1 MAKRKL
7 GGLGKGLDSLFEDL
21 PMTEDASPDLTRL
34 PVREIEP
41 GPGREHWRKRPAAA
55 HCGAR
60 QKDRAGLCD
69 HCG

>member
-41 GPGREHWRKRPAAA
+41 DPRPAA
-55 HCGAR
+55 
-60 QKDRAGLCD
+60 QEL
-69 HCG
+69 

>member
-41 GPGREHWRKRPAAA
+41 DPTSR
-55 HCGAR
+55 AR
-60 QKDRAGLCD
+60 TLTKTP
-69 HCG
+69 

>member
-34 PVREIEP
+34 PVREDHIQSRFAI
-41 GPGREHWRKRPAAA
+41 GRA
-55 HCGAR
+55 
-60 QKDRAGLCD
+60 
-69 HCG
+69 